1 VGAATAG
8 SLRAARAGW
17 RAFTWRVPDWWLGA
31 ASVAAWIG
39 LGAMFLA
46 MASGSAGHAGHRT
59 HGSPLIALHPMSTG
73 EMLAAWAAM
82 VVAMMLPLVR
92 GQARWL
98 ALRSLRRLRQGAVAV
113 FAGAFVLVWALA
125 GAGAVVALEP
135 VRGEAGAVALALAVA
150 AAWHGAPA
158 RRRLLRRCAAQRAP
172 AVRGAR
178 AVAGWGRAGALAG
191 GRCVA
196 TCWALMLPMAIAH
209 HPALMAGTALVLLS
223 ERRRGPNPE
232 LHAAGRLQALAIAA
246 AAVAVAGFAAAA

>member
-1 VGAATAG
+1 MAVAPPANP
-8 SLRAARAGW
+8 RADW

-31 ASVAAWIG
+31 ASVAAW
-39 LGAMFLA
+39 LA
-46 MASGSAGHAGHRT
+46 LAATLLAPAAGHSHAGH
-59 HGSPLIALHPMSTG
+59 GS
-73 EMLAAWAAM
+73 AAAVATWAAM

-113 FAGAFVLVWALA
+113 FAGSFVLVWVLA
-125 GAGAVVALEP
+125 GAIAIAALGP
-135 VRGEAGAVALALAVA
+135 LHGDLGAVALALAVA

-178 AVAGWGRAGALAG
+178 AVADWGRAGAVAG
-191 GRCVA
+191 GRCIA

-209 HPALMAGTALVLLS
+209 HPALMAGAALVLVS
-223 ERRRGPNPE
+223 ERRGGPDPE
-232 LHAAGRLQALAIAA
+232 LHAGWRLEALALAA
-246 AAVAVAGFAAAA
+246 AALAAGALALAG